1 MTTPEIVEGV
11 QDRTGVS
18 EGTANVLLEAV
29 LSTLGELDLS
39 GQKSEFADQLPDDLG
54 DALRHD
60 GVKHEDFDGAE
71 FIRRVAE
78 RTEISFEQ
86 SETWTRATLSL
97 LAESVSPGQR
107 ESFVEV
113 LPHDIPDYTIW
124 DV

>member
-1 MTTPEIVEGV
+1 MTTQEIIEGV
-11 QDRTGVS
+11 QDRTAVS
-18 EGTANVLLEAV
+18 EETANVLLEAV
-29 LSTLGELDLS
+29 LSTLAELDF
-39 GQKSEFADQLPDDLG
+39 GRQKSEFASQLPDDLG

-60 GVKHEDFDGAE
+60 RAKNEDFDAAE
-71 FIRRVAE
+71 FVRRVAE

-97 LAESVSPGQR
+97 LAESVAPGQR
-107 ESFVEV
+107 ESFVEA

>member
-1 MTTPEIVEGV
+1 MTTQEIVEGV
-11 QDRTGVS
+11 QDRAGVS
-18 EGTANVLLEAV
+18 EQTANRLLNAV
-29 LSTLGELDLS
+29 LSTLGELDL
-39 GQKSEFADQLPDDLG
+39 GRQKSEFADQLPDDLG

-60 GVKHEDFDGAE
+60 GVKKEDFDAAE

-78 RTEISFEQ
+78 LAEISFEQ

-97 LAESVSPGQR
+97 LAENVSTGER
-107 ESFVEV
+107 ENFLEA